1 MRLTG
6 RNQLKGKVVKVIHG
20 VTSSEVQLEIADGVV
35 ITGLI
40 TKGSAEGLDIQEGD
54 QLIAVIKA
62 TSVMF
67 GKED

>member
-1 MRLTG
+1 MQISG

-20 VTSSEVQLEIADGVV
+20 VTTTEVQVEVAAGVV

-40 TKGSAEGLDIQEGD
+40 TKGSAESMNIKEGD
-54 QLIAVIKA
+54 DLVAIVKA

-67 GKED
+67 GKE